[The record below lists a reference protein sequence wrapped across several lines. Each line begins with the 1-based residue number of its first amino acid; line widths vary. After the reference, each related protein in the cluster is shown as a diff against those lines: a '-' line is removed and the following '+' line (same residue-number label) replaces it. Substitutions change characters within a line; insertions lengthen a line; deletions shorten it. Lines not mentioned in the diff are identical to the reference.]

1 MRKVLLC
8 IITLSPLLTFGQKKE
23 VNFRILNEST
33 EVNPRQVSL
42 KLNGES
48 NPKLN
53 YDKGLVSASLIV
65 GVHECQLS
73 YVGFQPVSIRLDV
86 QKDTL
91 VSVLFEERVNQL
103 DEVSVTSAR
112 LFERQPALGIQRIS
126 IKELSQTPILMG
138 EIDVQRSLQTLA
150 GVSSLGEGAN
160 GLNIRGAGVDQNLL
174 LFDGVPI
181 YNPTHFFGMFSVI
194 PSDAIS
200 SIDLYKGVIPAR
212 FGGRI
217 ASVIDLKGKEPSLTN
232 FSARGGIG
240 LIASR
245 LSVEAPIIQ
254 NKMGV
259 IISARSSFTGSL
271 LSQLEDLKKYNGRFN
286 EVSAK
291 LLFQPSISSKFTL
304 NYFGTSDFT
313 NFVGLA
319 LNPEINNSEDTE
331 ISYAMQNASATW
343 STYSERRQIS
353 TNFSISSAVFRPKL
367 TSPSEVLQIEVENI
381 VDNKKVKFD
390 ILRDF
395 NSSTHASAGF
405 ESQLNQ
411 ISPSEY
417 AENGNVIRRATQ
429 ERSIESAVYGS
440 YQKDFSE
447 KLKTEFGL
455 RYSYF
460 QNLGGITQRIYQDNN
475 APTELSV
482 IGEQTIPNNE
492 IFNTYGGFE
501 PRVSVAYLLSP
512 RSSLKAGVNV
522 TRQYVQIVTNTT
534 TPLPISRWKTSDTFI
549 KPQVGTLYSGG
560 YYFTDDASKQS
571 FSVEGYF
578 REIQNITEVKMGS
591 NFLLKDFVET
601 ELLQGTNRAFG
612 VELLYSKQWVE
623 SLLSM
628 NYTYSRSRNQVT
640 GDDLFTTINN
650 GDWYNANVDRPHS
663 FNANFKIQ
671 QSEIHQFSL
680 AFTLTSG
687 RPFTAPEGITRL
699 EGRIYPVYLNR
710 NNDRQPVY
718 HRLDFAWNIENP
730 AQKRDKYHGSWA
742 FNIYNVY
749 GRKNVYSIFFSNRT
763 GALQAYQLA
772 VLGAVIPSISY
783 KFEFE

>member
-1 MRKVLLC
+1 MKKTLLC
-8 IITLSPLLTFGQKKE
+8 IFLLFPFLIFAQKKE
-23 VNFRILNEST
+23 VTFRFLNETS
-33 EVNPRQVSL
+33 EVNPREVSL
-42 KLNGES
+42 ILDGES
-48 NPKLN
+48 TPKLN
-53 YDKGLVSASLIV
+53 YDKRSISTSLFIGL
-65 GVHECQLS
+65 HDCQLS
-73 YVGFQPVSIRLDV
+73 YVGFRAVDIRLDV
-86 QKDTL
+86 QSDTL
-91 VSVLFEERVNQL
+91 ITIFFEEQVNQL
-103 DEVSVTSAR
+103 EEVNVTSSR
-112 LFERQPALGIQRIS
+112 LFDRQPALGIQRIS

-160 GLNIRGAGVDQNLL
+160 GLNVRGAGVDQNLL

-217 ASVIDLKGKEPSLTN
+217 ASVIDLKGKEPSLTD

-245 LSVEAPIIQ
+245 ASVEVPIIQ
-254 NKMGV
+254 NKLGV
-259 IISARSSFTGSL
+259 IVSARSSFTASL
-271 LSQLEDLKKYNGRFN
+271 LSQLEDLQQYNGRFS
-286 EVSAK
+286 EVSGK
-291 LLFQPSISSKFTL
+291 LLFQPSPSSKFTL
-304 NYFGTSDFT
+304 NYFGTTDFT
-313 NFVGLA
+313 RFVGLA

-331 ISYAMQNASATW
+331 VSYTIQNASATW
-343 STYSERRQIS
+343 STYNDRKQIS
-353 TNFSISSAVFRPKL
+353 TNLAVSSAVFRPKL
-367 TSPSEVLQIEVENI
+367 TSPSEALQIEVENI
-381 VDNKKVKFD
+381 IDNKKVKFD

-395 NSSTHASAGF
+395 NARTHASVGF

-417 AENGNVIRRATQ
+417 AENGNVTRRATQ

-440 YQKDFSE
+440 FQKDFSE
-447 KLKTEFGL
+447 KIKTEFGL

-460 QNLGGITQRIYQDNN
+460 QNLGGITQRIYEDNS
-475 APTELSV
+475 APTELNV
-482 IGEQTIPNNE
+482 IGEREIPNGE

-501 PRVSVAYLLSP
+501 PRVSLAYLLSS

-522 TRQYVQIVTNTT
+522 TRQYVQIVTNTA

-560 YYFTDDASKQS
+560 YYFTDDVSRQS
-571 FSVEGYF
+571 FSVEGYY

-591 NFLLKDFVET
+591 NFLLKDNIET

-612 VELLYSKQWVE
+612 VELLYSKQWAE

-628 NYTYSRSRNQVT
+628 NYTYSRSRNQVI

-650 GDWYNANVDRPHS
+650 GDWYNSNVDRPNS
-663 FNANFKIQ
+663 FNANFKVQ

-699 EGRIYPVYLNR
+699 EDRIYPVYLNR
-710 NNDRQPVY
+710 NNDRQPIY

-730 AQKRDKYHGSWA
+730 AQKRGKYQGSWA

-763 GALQAYQLA
+763 GALQAYRLA
-772 VLGAVIPSISY
+772 VLGAIIPSISY